1 METTLVSS
9 ATYQQEQDLF
19 RAISLTALLAGTLDI
34 TAAIVKFY
42 IEHRQGP
49 IPVFRYIASG
59 VFGKETAST
68 GTLMII
74 WGIVFHYINAFLF
87 TAFLFLIYPKLI
99 AWLKNK
105 FLTGFI
111 YGVFI
116 WAIMNLVVLPLSR
129 INKFPSDPEQAI
141 IDAMILIGMTGLPV
155 ALIAHRH
162 YSRGGCVNLNF
173 TENNREKAKS
183 HRA

>member
-9 ATYQQEQDLF
+9 AHHQQEQDMF
-19 RAISLTALLAGTLDI
+19 RAISLAALLTGTLDI
-34 TAAIVKFY
+34 TAAIIKFF
-42 IEHRQGP
+42 IEHQQGP
-49 IPVFRYIASG
+49 FPVFRYIASG

-74 WGIVFHYINAFLF
+74 WGLVFHYINAFLF

-105 FLTGFI
+105 FLTGLI
-111 YGVFI
+111 YGIFI
-116 WAIMNLVVLPLSR
+116 WAIMNFVVVPLSR
-129 INKFPSDPEQAI
+129 INKFPSGAKEAI
-141 IDAMILIGMTGLPV
+141 LDAMILVFMIGFPV
-155 ALIAHRH
+155 TLLAHRH
-162 YSRGGCVNLNF
+162 YSRSHRLNLNF
-173 TENNREKAKS
+173 RNSERAVAKS